1 MLKVLIETTSLF
13 FDLLESYSRG
23 KTLTIKTNKIL
34 KRKIKKANKNKNKM
48 NQEEEE
54 KDEN

>member
-34 KRKIKKANKNKNKM
+34 KRKIKKANKNKTKM
-48 NQEEEE
+48 NHEEEE